1 MFIIQDAEL
10 SHNLT
15 LLSVLSHTMSLLTVT
30 FTGLL
35 ASHLQRMASQ
45 CRSVVQTFL
54 CVDVVK
60 HYCPCSVCVYVVL
73 WLLCMY
79 AWKEICMDGWVTG
92 STLEF
97 LTTDVWNTVLKLNT
111 PDILGTLEVKRGVSW
126 YVFFLAL
133 LEVFSKMKYEP
144 KALESLVQLYK
155 IFQLYTCHSACAYF
169 GDSCSF
175 YTLFGIFKK

>member
-60 HYCPCSVCVYVVL
+60 HYSPCSVCVYVVL

-97 LTTDVWNTVLKLNT
+97 LNTVLKLNT

-144 KALESLVQLYK
+144 KALVLYNCTRYFSCILVIQLVLTLV
-155 IFQLYTCHSACAYF
+155 ILALSTHFLAYLK
-169 GDSCSF
+169 SN
-175 YTLFGIFKK
+175 